1 MDSNHRRR
9 KSTDLQSVAF
19 DRSATPPLKSF
30 LRGKKNK
37 SFNLT
42 RGIKTYFCS
51 NVCAAYKK
59 SIYEEIGGFVKKA
72 NFNEDMI
79 YAGWMVKKGY
89 GVAYVSEASV
99 YHSHN

>member
-42 RGIKTYFCS
+42 RGMKTYFCD
-51 NVCAAYKK
+51 NVNKFFY
-59 SIYEEIGGFVKKA
+59 
-72 NFNEDMI
+72 
-79 YAGWMVKKGY
+79 
-89 GVAYVSEASV
+89 
-99 YHSHN
+99 